1 MSWED
6 ASAGEPIVADVMVT
20 PVVTVT
26 PDTRVGMAR
35 RLLRRAWIRHL
46 PVLERS
52 LLVGIVSDRDLRE
65 AGSEAVPVR
74 EVMTRPVFVLSPDTP
89 IRAAARIFTQRRF
102 GAMPVLKG
110 RELVG
115 IVSVVDVLLALGE
128 GQGRPP
134 WAVEALLGQVESEVA
149 R

>member
-1 MSWED
+1 MSI
-6 ASAGEPIVADVMVT
+6 GGPIVADVMVA

-26 PDTRVGMAR
+26 PDTRVGAAR
-35 RLLRRAWIRHL
+35 RLLRRARIRHL

-65 AGSEAVPVR
+65 ARSEAIPVR
-74 EVMTRPVFVLSPDTP
+74 EVMTRLVFVLSPDAP
-89 IRAAARIFTQRRF
+89 VSAAARIFSQYRF
-102 GAMPVLKG
+102 GAMPVLKA

-115 IVSVVDVLLALGE
+115 IVSVVDVLFALRE
-128 GQGRPP
+128 GQGRPS
-134 WAVEALLGQVESEVA
+134 WAAAALPGRVESGIV

>member
-1 MSWED
+1 MSGDD
-6 ASAGEPIVADVMVT
+6 ASAGKPIVADVMVA

-35 RLLRRAWIRHL
+35 RLLRRARIRHL
-46 PVLERS
+46 PVLEGS

-65 AGSEAVPVR
+65 TDRERAPVR
-74 EVMTRPVFVLSPDTP
+74 EVMTRTVFILSPDTP
-89 IRAAARIFTQRRF
+89 IRAAARIFTQYGF
-102 GAMPVLKG
+102 GAMPVLEG

-115 IVSVVDVLLALGE
+115 IVSVVDVLQALGE

-134 WAVEALLGQVESEVA
+134 WAVAALPVDTKGVK
-149 R
+149 